1 MNNIGC
7 FYSLPLLFNIY
18 VLCRFENPFR
28 NAVPTVNGLESE
40 QVTAGALT
48 RRDSDSTLPDSEHTD
63 RPQSS
68 SLQSSTL
75 QSDEE
80 ESVTETGWWNEWL
93 GSEAK
98 Y

>member
-1 MNNIGC
+1 M
-7 FYSLPLLFNIY
+7 P
-18 VLCRFENPFR
+18 
-28 NAVPTVNGLESE
+28 AVQMEQSVSAPADAAGGGSDEGLK
-40 QVTAGALT
+40 

-68 SLQSSTL
+68 SLQSSGL

-80 ESVTETGWWNEWL
+80 ESVTETGTTVYPSNCVYPSYLPEISL
-93 GSEAK
+93 